1 MISNPPD
8 HDQGVHLSLA
18 RAGKQKRSS
27 SRTGRHISD
36 RAQP

>member
-1 MISNPPD
+1 MTSNPPN
-8 HDQGVHLSLA
+8 HDQGVHLSHA

-27 SRTGRHISD
+27 SRTGRHFTD